1 MLIENDN
8 LKENIEQL
16 ENILMELKESDELEL
31 IIEIKYYNLSNNK
44 YLHLSS
50 LPLDTPKGTKK
61 IDEEIVTFDN
71 NNYYFY
77 LFEANQRDN

>member
-1 MLIENDN
+1 MLIENTN

-31 IIEIKYYNLSNNK
+31 IIEINYNLSNNR
-44 YLHLSS
+44 YLHLAS
-50 LPLDTPKGTKK
+50 LPLDTPKGTIK
-61 IDEEIVTFDN
+61 IDEEIVIFDN
-71 NNYYFY
+71 NKYYFY

>member
-1 MLIENDN
+1 MLIKNAN

-31 IIEIKYYNLSNNK
+31 IIEISYNLSNNR
-44 YLHLSS
+44 YLHLAS
-50 LPLDTPKGTKK
+50 LPLDTPKGTMK

-71 NNYYFY
+71 NKYYFY

>member
-31 IIEIKYYNLSNNK
+31 IIEINYNLSNNR
-44 YLHLSS
+44 YLHLAS
-50 LPLDTPKGTKK
+50 LPLDTPKGTN
-61 IDEEIVTFDN
+61 IIPASYQNMDTINSRF
-71 NNYYFY
+71 
-77 LFEANQRDN
+77 